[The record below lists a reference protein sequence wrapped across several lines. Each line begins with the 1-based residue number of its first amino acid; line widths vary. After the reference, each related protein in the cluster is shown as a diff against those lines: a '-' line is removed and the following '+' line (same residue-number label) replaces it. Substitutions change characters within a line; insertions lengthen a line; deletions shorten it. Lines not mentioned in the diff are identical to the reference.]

1 MNEKDKVIDSSEEVK
16 DDKKAKLFASMSLS
30 GLFEGLDLCLD
41 VGELIGDIVDIFTN

>member
-1 MNEKDKVIDSSEEVK
+1 MDEKDKVIDSSVE